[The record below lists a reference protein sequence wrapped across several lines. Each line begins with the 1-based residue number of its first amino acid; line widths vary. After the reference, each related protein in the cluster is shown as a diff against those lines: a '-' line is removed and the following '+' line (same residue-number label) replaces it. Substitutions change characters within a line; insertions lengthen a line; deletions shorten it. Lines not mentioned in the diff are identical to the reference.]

1 MPDNV
6 CTNCI
11 QSHKACTYVE
21 MSKPRGPPKAYVTGL
36 EDRLEKMEDL
46 LKRLWPESDFS
57 EELGPP
63 VIRDSWKNEDSA
75 NSADNATSQSKV
87 KSSPF
92 NPPAPSSF
100 KKPDAASALFS
111 PSVPLGFS
119 THLML
124 SDLRPQKRPRVPVR
138 KHSSGTHGSHS
149 RPEANASDPS
159 SDIDE
164 LVEGFGGKG
173 RLSLRLSD
181 DVAEEDNSARFHGQS
196 SSLRMVDATRK
207 FKHLHILETSSD
219 SGKGTPSPDFR
230 SDSPRRAEFWHPPPW
245 ERLYEGLHVD
255 SPEIL
260 PEILAHFPPP
270 DLATKLIDIYFP
282 PHQHP
287 WRENLQ
293 NRNIWFACLTLTIFA
308 VASRYCDDPRVL
320 PKGVAKKENEEV
332 DWTQAGWSFFT
343 VALGVHRHR
352 RSLLY
357 PATLFEV
364 QTFSLLAMFLRG
376 TTSHPTAWLLIGVG
390 IRKAQDVGAHRR
402 TVYQQRP
409 TVQEELWKRAFWM
422 LIAFDRI
429 GSAHIGRPCGFGEED
444 FDVDLPVEVDD
455 EYWEPED
462 PNMAFR
468 QPPDVPCT
476 ITAFNLFIKL
486 SQIVAFTTRTIY
498 ATNPANVI
506 MGRPIGRP
514 EQIVSQLNAALTE
527 WVDSVPEYLKW
538 SSQLENPIYSN
549 LSATLY
555 TTYYLT
561 QMLIYRPFIP
571 SPAAYDGRPSN
582 STSSFPFPALAIC
595 TNAAKSCAH
604 IVEEQMLRGIWN
616 IPNLI
621 SVSHISCGMLLV
633 GIWDLKAKE
642 RAQLA
647 NGVEDIKPPL
657 VQALEPLIKDISIF
671 LKALEWAAPRY
682 ETVESTIRQI
692 KESLPSPDIDD
703 SRPRPLDFR
712 ESRRLAQDNV
722 SHYMSGSSESSTESQ
737 QEVALWSM
745 PTTHS
750 PQPIISLHPPYSVE
764 STPPQ
769 PTRSHSVH
777 RSLSFSSMSVLR
789 QSFYQ
794 VQDAS
799 DEQLPTTETDTSRYS
814 TYRPPP
820 PSSSANDWQ
829 APRSRVPR
837 IASYHRLPHSSPAP
851 YEHQNKSFVDHQ
863 LPPSSHRQV
872 AYRSMDDSGR
882 AMDVYDDES
891 GRYSHPPTSDTRSI
905 PAQTQ
910 SSVDRRV
917 FRAPPGWDRQNH
929 HYDEENKTS
938 FFTWDNHLPRAFH
951 AFPPPPTPHTS

>member
-1 MPDNV
+1 MQNSLSYYQSENSTHVIDLSAPSTSSFALDSIDNDRPKLRLPAHKKRKIDRACDACRRRKTKCDGPKMPDNV

-63 VIRDSWKNEDSA
+63 VIRDSWKNEESA
-75 NSADNATSQSKV
+75 NSADNATSHLRA
-87 KSSPF
+87 KSSPL
-92 NPPAPSSF
+92 NPPASSSF
-100 KKPDAASALFS
+100 KKPSAASALFS

-119 THLML
+119 THLTL

-149 RPEANASDPS
+149 KSEANASDPS
-159 SDIDE
+159 SDVDE
-164 LVEGFGGKG
+164 LVEGFEGKG

-207 FKHLHILETSSD
+207 FKHLHMLETSSD
-219 SGKGTPSPDFR
+219 SGKGTPSPGFR
-230 SDSPRRAEFWHPPPW
+230 PDSSRRVEFWRPPPW
-245 ERLYEGLHVD
+245 ERLYEGIHAD

-260 PEILAHFPPP
+260 PEILAQFPPP
-270 DLATKLIDIYFP
+270 DLAKKLIDIYFRHINVQFP
-282 PHQHP
+282 LLHRPTFDRQ
-287 WRENLQ
+287 WRQNMQ
-293 NRNIWFACLTLTIFA
+293 NRNTWFACLTLTIFA

-320 PKGVAKKENEEV
+320 PKGIAKKENEEV
-332 DWTQAGWSFFT
+332 DWTQAGWSFF
-343 VALGVHRHR
+343 AAAFGVHRHR

-357 PATLFEV
+357 PVTLFEL

-376 TTSHPTAWLLIGVG
+376 TSSHTTAWTFISIG

-402 TVYQQRP
+402 TVYQQKP

-422 LIAFDRI
+422 LVVFDRI
-429 GSAHIGRPCGFGEED
+429 GSAHIGRPCGVGEED

-455 EYWEPED
+455 AYWETED

-476 ITAFNLFIKL
+476 VTAFNLFIKL

-527 WVDSVPEYLKW
+527 WVELVPDYLKW

-571 SPAAYDGRPSN
+571 SPAACDGRPSN

-604 IVEEQMLRGIWN
+604 IVEEQMLRGLWN
-616 IPNLI
+616 ILNLI
-621 SVSHISCGMLLV
+621 SISHISCGMLLV
-633 GIWDLKAKE
+633 GVWDLKAKE
-642 RAQLA
+642 KARLA
-647 NGVEDIKPPL
+647 NGAEDIKPPL
-657 VQALEPLIKDISIF
+657 VQALEPLMKDIAIF

-682 ETVESTIRQI
+682 ETVE
-692 KESLPSPDIDD
+692 
-703 SRPRPLDFR
+703 
-712 ESRRLAQDNV
+712 
-722 SHYMSGSSESSTESQ
+722 
-737 QEVALWSM
+737 
-745 PTTHS
+745 
-750 PQPIISLHPPYSVE
+750 PI
-764 STPPQ
+764 
-769 PTRSHSVH
+769 
-777 RSLSFSSMSVLR
+777 M
-789 QSFYQ
+789 
-794 VQDAS
+794 
-799 DEQLPTTETDTSRYS
+799 
-814 TYRPPP
+814 
-820 PSSSANDWQ
+820 
-829 APRSRVPR
+829 
-837 IASYHRLPHSSPAP
+837 
-851 YEHQNKSFVDHQ
+851 
-863 LPPSSHRQV
+863 
-872 AYRSMDDSGR
+872 
-882 AMDVYDDES
+882 
-891 GRYSHPPTSDTRSI
+891 
-905 PAQTQ
+905 
-910 SSVDRRV
+910 
-917 FRAPPGWDRQNH
+917 
-929 HYDEENKTS
+929 
-938 FFTWDNHLPRAFH
+938 
-951 AFPPPPTPHTS
+951 